1 MSHMKPKMT
10 LQELNDL
17 SNCSRLNKLK
27 AIDYLNQ
34 SVELLQKLLDC
45 KDDKQRIRIW
55 KKLYNLTHSPFTPNF
70 KLILLWSKIIND
82 PNYKY

>member
-1 MSHMKPKMT
+1 MKPKMT